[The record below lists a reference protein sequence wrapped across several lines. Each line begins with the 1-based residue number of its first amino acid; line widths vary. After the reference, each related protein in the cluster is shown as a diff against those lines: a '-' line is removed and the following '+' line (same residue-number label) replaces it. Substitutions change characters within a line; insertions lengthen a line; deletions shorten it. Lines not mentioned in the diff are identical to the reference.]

1 MELNKILT
9 EEELKGLNSDVVAK
23 LESAHKAELEQAAK
37 NADAKSAAKF
47 ESLAKALGQKFNEQ
61 VNKAVTESVGKMQ
74 NDAIKSKMATALTQ
88 VAGILESIG
97 IPATEETKRLKKE
110 LELSTEKMQNAY
122 AEVESI
128 KKQLN
133 QQAKINRIYELTK
146 GCDSD
151 TVNRC
156 IERFKKED
164 LRAID
169 KVAIANFMDN
179 MDTGDGNTY
188 SVDVDVTKVRP
199 GERPNSAIVDK
210 VELALSDIKDD
221 ADMDMPGFLAEDNP
235 DVRQPVRRRNMLGEA
250 SRRPFKPE
258 RVMFPATGSAMLEAQ
273 QNNSPMDEDVRR
285 AMEAGAA
292 FEGLGFGR
300 FG

>member
-1 MELNKILT
+1 MEINKILT
-9 EEELKGLNSDVVAK
+9 EEELKGLNPDAVAK
-23 LESAHKAELEQAAK
+23 LEAAYNGGIEKVAKEAEAR
-37 NADAKSAAKF
+37 NAAKF
-47 ESLAKALGQKFNEQ
+47 ESLTKMIAKKFNEQ
-61 VNKAVTESVGKMQ
+61 VNKAVTESVGKMKD
-74 NDAIKSKMATALTQ
+74 DAIKSKMASALTQ

-97 IPATEETKRLKKE
+97 IPATEETKRLKQE
-110 LELSTEKMQNAY
+110 LERCNVKLQNDY
-122 AEVESI
+122 VERENLL
-128 KKQLN
+128 KRLN
-133 QQAKINRIYELTK
+133 QEAKINRIYELTK

-169 KVAIANFMDN
+169 RVAIANFMDN

-188 SVDVDVTKVRP
+188 SVDVDVAKVRE
-199 GERPNSAIVDK
+199 GGRPDSGIVDK
-210 VELALSDIKDD
+210 VELALSEIKDD
-221 ADMDMPGFLAEDNP
+221 DEMDMPGFLADDTEP
-235 DVRQPVRRRNMLGEA
+235 RQPSRRRNPLGES
-250 SRRPFKPE
+250 SRRTFKPE
-258 RVMFPATGSAMLEAQ
+258 RVMFPSTGSAMLEAQ
-273 QNNSPMDEDVRR
+273 DNGAPMDEDVRK